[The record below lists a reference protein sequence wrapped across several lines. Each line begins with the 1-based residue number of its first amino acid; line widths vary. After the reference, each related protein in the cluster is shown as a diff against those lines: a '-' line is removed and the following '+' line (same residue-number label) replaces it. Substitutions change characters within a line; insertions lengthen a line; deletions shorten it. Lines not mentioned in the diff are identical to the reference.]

1 MPYTGADLART
12 LTAVYTV
19 VDARS
24 VEVTINARLPFPVHV
39 VIDND
44 VLTAADVAD
53 VEDAIA
59 AVFDEDCTDRKPG
72 GLMVGSIDRV
82 PVLVTPAR
90 WVLMAVPA

>member
-1 MPYTGADLART
+1 MLHTNADLART
-12 LTAVYTV
+12 VAAVLDV

-44 VLTAADVAD
+44 LLTPADVTEI
-53 VEDAIA
+53 EDAIA
-59 AVFDEDCTDRKPG
+59 GVLDEGRIDRQG

-82 PVLVTPAR
+82 PVLVTPTR
-90 WVLMAVPA
+90 WVLTAVPA